1 MNKNYAGFWIRFFAN
16 LIDGII
22 LGIPIFIADKLI
34 FKQVTGM
41 TEEKYYAIQ
50 AQQNAFNELY
60 TAAAPSSYLWYSFLF
75 TTIAGILYYGILTS
89 SKKQATFG
97 KMAMGIK
104 VVDANGQRMSFLRSA
119 VRYLGYIP
127 SGFLLFFGYIMVA
140 FNEKKRGLHD
150 YIANSYVVYK

>member
-1 MNKNYAGFWIRFFAN
+1 MNKDYAGFWIRFVAN

-22 LGIPIFIADKLI
+22 LGIPIFIVNQVI

-41 TEEKYYAIQ
+41 NEEQYYAL
-50 AQQNAFNELY
+50 NELS
-60 TAAAPSSYLWYSFLF
+60 TAGAPPSYLWSSFLF
-75 TTIAGILYYGILTS
+75 TTLAGILYYGILTS

-104 VVDANGQRMSFLRSA
+104 VVDANGQRMGFLRSA
-119 VRYLGYIP
+119 IRYLGYIP
-127 SGFLLFFGYIMVA
+127 SGFLLFFGYIMIA
-140 FNEKKRGLHD
+140 FTEKKRGLHD

>member
-1 MNKNYAGFWIRFFAN
+1 MNKNYAGFWIRFIAN
-16 LIDGII
+16 FIDGII
-22 LGIPIFIADKLI
+22 LGIPLFIADKLI

-41 TEEKYYAIQ
+41 NEEQYYGM
-50 AQQNAFNELY
+50 NELY

-75 TTIAGILYYGILTS
+75 TTLAGILYYGILTS

-104 VVDANGQRMSFLRSA
+104 VVGVDGQRIGFFRAAL
-119 VRYLGYIP
+119 RYLGYIP

-150 YIANSYVVYK
+150 YIANTYVMYK

>member
-1 MNKNYAGFWIRFFAN
+1 MTKDYAGFWIRFIAN

-22 LGIPIFIADKLI
+22 LGIPIFIVDQVI

-41 TEEKYYAIQ
+41 TEEQYYAL
-50 AQQNAFNELY
+50 NELS
-60 TAAAPSSYLWYSFLF
+60 TAGAPPSYLWYSFLF
-75 TTIAGILYYGILTS
+75 TTLAGILYYGILTS

-104 VVDANGQRMSFLRSA
+104 VVDANGQRMGFLRSA
-119 VRYLGYIP
+119 IRYLGYIP
-127 SGFLLFFGYIMVA
+127 SGFLLFFGYIMIA
-140 FNEKKRGLHD
+140 FTEKKRGLHD